1 MTVERKHREVGSS
14 DVARA
19 AIRLAISANMEE
31 ERAEKSRLLAE
42 MDIRACGVDF
52 GGDFLSSTIRIIE
65 RAIVAAKRENVILE
79 QHNEVGGVAG
89 ATREALQQV
98 STKAMGLSVGGK
110 IGIARY
116 GTHLS
121 VCVYFGVGLVH
132 LNEVAIGLGHRA
144 I

>member
-1 MTVERKHREVGSS
+1 VERKKDIGSS
-14 DVARA
+14 DVARG
-19 AIRLAISANMEE
+19 AIRMAITSGMEE
-31 ERAEKSRLLAE
+31 EKREKAWLYNE
-42 MDIRACGVDF
+42 KGIKACAVDF

-65 RAIVAAKRENVILE
+65 RAIVAAKREHVIVE

-98 STKAMGLSVGGK
+98 ATKAMGLSVGGK
-110 IGIARY
+110 IGIARHES
-116 GTHLS
+116 HLS

>member
-1 MTVERKHREVGSS
+1 MDQKQEVGSS
-14 DVARA
+14 DVARG
-19 AIRLAISANMEE
+19 AIRMAISGSMGE
-31 ERAEKSRLLAE
+31 EREEKARLLKE
-42 MDIRACGVDF
+42 SGIRACAVDF
-52 GGDFLSSTIRIIE
+52 GGDFLTSTIRIIE
-65 RAIVAAKRENVILE
+65 RAIVAAKRENVIIE

-98 STKAMGLSVGGK
+98 SAKAMGPSVGGK

-116 GTHLS
+116 GSHLS

>member
-1 MTVERKHREVGSS
+1 MERKHREVGSS

-42 MDIRACGVDF
+42 LGIRACGVDF
-52 GGDFLSSTIRIIE
+52 CGDFLSSTIRIIE

-116 GTHLS
+116 GTLLS

>member
-1 MTVERKHREVGSS
+1 M
-14 DVARA
+14 
-19 AIRLAISANMEE
+19 I
-31 ERAEKSRLLAE
+31 LL
-42 MDIRACGVDF
+42 
-52 GGDFLSSTIRIIE
+52 
-65 RAIVAAKRENVILE
+65 
-79 QHNEVGGVAG
+79 QHYEVGGVAG

>member
-1 MTVERKHREVGSS
+1 MDRKQEVGSS

-19 AIRLAISANMEE
+19 AIRMAISENMDD
-31 ERAEKSRLLAE
+31 ERAQKAALLQGKG
-42 MDIRACGVDF
+42 IRACAVDF

-65 RAIVAAKRENVILE
+65 RAIVAAKRENVIRE

-98 STKAMGLSVGGK
+98 STKALGLSVGGK
-110 IGIARY
+110 IGIARFDS
-116 GTHLS
+116 HLS